1 MSAIGCVAVLVPARN
16 EQARIPR
23 LLASVA
29 AATRQLGSDT
39 RVHTVVACD
48 TCTDDTAAR
57 AARSGAHVTAGR
69 FGTPA
74 AARAAAADLAAG
86 LFVDHGLEG
95 CWIASTDA
103 DCVVPVDWLSSQLVW
118 ADAGHDAVAGAIE
131 IEDWTEN
138 PLARDGY
145 ERLLATRQRPDGT
158 HTGVYGANLGI
169 RGSALAVV
177 GGIPQVEVGEDR
189 ALWDA
194 VAHHNLPRISP
205 SSPAVLTSARPVG
218 RAVGGL
224 ADLLTCIAAQTG
236 HPSPPRDRSRAAA
249 DLAHLPRQPAV
260 W

>member
-1 MSAIGCVAVLVPARN
+1 MPITSNGTSCSSVDLHVSAIGCVAVLVPARN

-205 SSPAVLTSARPVG
+205 SSPAVLTRALARSGEPSAGSP
-218 RAVGGL
+218 
-224 ADLLTCIAAQTG
+224 TC
-236 HPSPPRDRSRAAA
+236 
-249 DLAHLPRQPAV
+249 
-260 W
+260 